1 MTDLTSISHSSPSL
15 TFGPEQVN
23 LIKATICKGATNE
36 ELAMFLYQ
44 CKRTGLDPFA
54 RQIYAVKRY
63 DSKERREVMAMQ
75 TSIDGFRLVAQ
86 RSGQYAGQDGP
97 YWCGEDG
104 EWKDCWVSK
113 DPPAAAKVGV
123 MRKGFEKPLYAVAK
137 FNSYAQRT
145 KEGNLTKFWSQM
157 PELMIAKVAEA
168 LALRKAFPQELSG
181 LYTSDEMEQ
190 SHVATPNTQTR
201 NSIEAAAIS
210 VVSTETKTPSNTTAS
225 TTPLFNT
232 KDASHVKVIGAFLA
246 RKNQVGLF
254 DVLCKRLD
262 GKPFTKEN
270 VEAEWA
276 VINPEAP
283 DPEPTEGD
291 GA

>member
-1 MTDLTSISHSSPSL
+1 MTELTNYHPQSPALS
-15 TFGPEQVN
+15 FSPDQVD
-23 LIKATICKGATNE
+23 LIKRTICKGSSNE
-36 ELAMFLYQ
+36 ELSMFLYQ

-113 DPPAAAKVGV
+113 DLPVAAKVGV

-137 FNSYAQRT
+137 FSSYAQKT
-145 KEGNLTKFWSQM
+145 KEGVLTKFWAQM

-181 LYTSDEMEQ
+181 LYTADEMEQ
-190 SHVATPNTQTR
+190 ANVTAPQSTQVIPSQTVSSTVVTSTSTTTPN
-201 NSIEAAAIS
+201 
-210 VVSTETKTPSNTTAS
+210 NTTSIVA
-225 TTPLFNT
+225 FR
-232 KDASHVKVIGAFLA
+232 KGDATHTRAVSSFLQK
-246 RKNQVGLF
+246 KNQLSLF
-254 DVLCKRLD
+254 DALCNRLD
-262 GKPFTKEN
+262 GKPFTKE
-270 VEAEWA
+270 VFEAEWMA
-276 VINPEAP
+276 INPEAP
-283 DPEPTEGD
+283 DRDPED
-291 GA
+291 DK